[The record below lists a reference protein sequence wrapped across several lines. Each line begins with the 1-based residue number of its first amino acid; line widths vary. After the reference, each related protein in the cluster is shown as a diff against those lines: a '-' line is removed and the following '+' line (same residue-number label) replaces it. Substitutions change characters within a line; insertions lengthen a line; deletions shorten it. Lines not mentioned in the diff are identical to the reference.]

1 MKRAATET
9 ILGSVVE
16 KPLLCLHAAPRIEPF
31 WIAVQH
37 VIEAVLPDSLVGL
50 TLQHHPISPLIAK
63 WSRPIL
69 DGSFDAK
76 PIETYL
82 IRHPRGRRFVRVSDV
97 FPKREAMLRSDFYR
111 KYMAPQKR
119 LHAIGLFFWQHQR
132 LLAII
137 AIMRTAKQGDFTPVQ
152 TKLLRHLYPQFQT
165 ALRRLQLVE
174 REHAARTALESFL
187 NRLPLPTILLRWNLR
202 LVYQN
207 KAAREFCNLWAVGP
221 ELAPL
226 TKADAPVP
234 AEILDRCRD
243 LKEEWRQSSQLAT
256 PRMVLRQEV
265 IHHSK
270 WPFLRATLSMRQL
283 STGSLARPHFLSE
296 CEELRQPARPLP
308 HLVRLTQ
315 REQQLTGL
323 ICDGQSNQEIADEAG
338 LSVAMVK
345 KHLHSIF
352 HKLEVPS
359 RSRLIA
365 LMR

>member
-16 KPLLCLHAAPRIEPF
+16 KPLLRLHAASSIEPF
-31 WIAVQH
+31 WIAVQR
-37 VIEAVLPDSLVGL
+37 VIEAVLPGSLVGL
-50 TLQHHPISPLIAK
+50 TLQHHPISPFIAK

-69 DGSFDAK
+69 NGSFNAG

-82 IRHPRGRRFVRVSDV
+82 SKHPRGRRFVRASDV
-97 FPKREAMLRSDFYR
+97 FPKRAAMLRSDFYR
-111 KYMAPQKR
+111 KYMAPQQR
-119 LHAIGLFFWQHQR
+119 VHAIGLFFWQRQR

-137 AIMRTAKQGDFTPVQ
+137 VVMLTAEQGDFTSVQ
-152 TKLLRHLYPQFQT
+152 TKLLRHLYPQFET
-165 ALRRLQLVE
+165 ALRRLHSLE
-174 REHAARTALESFL
+174 RERATRTALESFL
-187 NRLPLPTILLRWNLR
+187 SRLPLPTMLLRWNLR
-202 LVYQN
+202 LAYQN

-221 ELAPL
+221 ELAPV
-226 TKADAPVP
+226 TKVDGPVP
-234 AEILDRCRD
+234 AEILDRCRR
-243 LKEEWRQSSQLAT
+243 LKKEWRQSSQLAT
-256 PRMVLRQEV
+256 PRIILRQEV

-283 STGSLARPHFLSE
+283 SMGSVARPHFLIE
-296 CEELRQPARPLP
+296 CEELRRPATPLP

-315 REQQLTGL
+315 REQQLTRL
-323 ICDGQSNQEIADEAG
+323 ICDGHSNQEIADKAG